1 MDDSKKD
8 PIIGIQKSNFKL
20 KNKFEEKIKINNLIL
35 LSDGRLCFTTDYY
48 SNSSISIYDKYN
60 YQIQSKIK
68 LKSLIEDIVEL
79 SGGLIVKQKYIYELY
94 IFRKKDFKLIQLINH
109 QFNVESIFEL
119 NKKLIICTKYGSNL
133 EIEIWEKDKNNLY
146 ILTGFLINN
155 LISSFCLINEEKI
168 KSNVFFCDNP
178 LSKGLKDNQQI
189 MQAKNKMDQEYS
201 KIRDQRQKLIQEREE
216 LKKKIRVLNEQIYKL
231 GGKEEEIINPMMPNS
246 MQPTFMDGQRLQHQY
261 YYDQFNPMLPLPMNP
276 QIYQGMGYPFY
287 HDQFNPLAKAQKI
300 QIYSVFDG
308 ELIWTESTKFS
319 TNLLT
324 NYSKNSISSI
334 DLDKNYLNIKVITI
348 KANENKLVSAF
359 IYKYSYPKKISIK
372 ICDLKNHI
380 GNIMVI
386 ELRRDLNFIDSIIDI
401 DGNYIL
407 FGIWLIDINSCQ
419 IIFKFNIFE
428 RIYIDAQYFKKY
440 FKLLNGNILIFSI
453 DKNFSGEYKFEN
465 NQLVKIGENI
475 IEDSD
480 IIIENKDKE
489 IITYSNNLLKIWEK
503 IN

>member
-1 MDDSKKD
+1 MDGLKKD
-8 PIIGIQKSNFKL
+8 PIIGIKKSNFKL
-20 KNKFEEKIKINNLIL
+20 KNKFEKKIEINNLIL
-35 LSDGRLCFTTDYY
+35 LSDGRLCSI
-48 SNSSISIYDKYN
+48 SNACSSIFIYDKSS

-109 QFNVESIFEL
+109 QFNVESIFEV